1 MKAGDY
7 VCGVLHPAVLSGPS
21 DAGAII
27 KPKILT
33 NNYLEDVRPVFS
45 VL

>member
-7 VCGVLHPAVLSGPS
+7 VLGILCPAALSGPS
-21 DAGAII
+21 DAGAVI
-27 KPKILT
+27 KPKTLM